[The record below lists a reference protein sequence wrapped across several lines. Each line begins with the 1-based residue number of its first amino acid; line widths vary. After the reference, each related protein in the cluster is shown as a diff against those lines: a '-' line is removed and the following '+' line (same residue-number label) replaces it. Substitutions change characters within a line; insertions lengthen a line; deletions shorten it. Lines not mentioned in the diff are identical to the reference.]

1 MVKFLKTKNLI
12 CLISFFCIVGFVGS
26 SIAAS
31 IGTMQI
37 IPEGKVYVYSGDQK
51 IAELTAESPIPQGKI
66 LKVDGQCGVKLDSLY
81 LVATDK
87 SALSIRI
94 EKRGQEI
101 FVKKGKIYFGITDIP
116 GPITLFT
123 PKGGVVAQQVILKTS
138 SQPSMLEGYI
148 DVSEKEAEIGVTNG
162 GAMIISTADGEITI
176 NQGERFLLAQAQVP
190 VKAGGAA
197 KASGVA
203 AAGQLSGGSIGP
215 ILAATVGLAVGIP
228 ATSLVVSNNSK
239 SNSRRTISPKQ

>member
-1 MVKFLKTKNLI
+1 MVKFLKTNNLI

-26 SIAAS
+26 SLAAS

-37 IPEGKVYVYSGDQK
+37 IPEGKVYVYNGDQK

-66 LKVDGQCGVKLDSLY
+66 LKVDGRCGVKLDSLY

-94 EKRGQEI
+94 KKSGQEI
-101 FVKKGKIYFGITDIP
+101 FVRKGKIYFGITDIS

-123 PKGGVVAQQVILKTS
+123 PKGGIVAQQVILKTS

-148 DVSEKEAEIGVTNG
+148 DVSEKIAEIGVTNG

-176 NQGERFLLAQAQVP
+176 SKGERFLLAQAQVP
-190 VKAGGAA
+190 VKASVAA
-197 KASGVA
+197 KAASGVA
-203 AAGQLSGGSIGP
+203 AAGQLSGGT
-215 ILAATVGLAVGIP
+215 LAAILGTIAVAPVAIGNIVANSSTNRDTV
-228 ATSLVVSNNSK
+228 
-239 SNSRRTISPKQ
+239 SPKQ

>member
-1 MVKFLKTKNLI
+1 MVKLLKTKNLLG
-12 CLISFFCIVGFVGS
+12 LISFLCTVGFVGS

-87 SALSIRI
+87 SAISIRI
-94 EKRGQEI
+94 KKSGQEI
-101 FVKKGKIYFGITDIP
+101 FVKKGKIYFGITDIQ

-123 PKGGVVAQQVILKTS
+123 PKGGIVAQQVILKTS

-148 DVSEKEAEIGVTNG
+148 DVSEKVAEIGVTKG
-162 GAMIISTADGEITI
+162 GAMIISTADGEKTI
-176 NQGERFLLAQAQVP
+176 NEGQRFLLAQAQVP
-190 VKAGGAA
+190 VKSGVAA

-203 AAGQLSGGSIGP
+203 AAGQLSGGT
-215 ILAATVGLAVGIP
+215 LAAILGTIAVAPVAIGN
-228 ATSLVVSNNSK
+228 VVANNSNNRSTV
-239 SNSRRTISPKQ
+239 SLKQ